1 MPLSQHCVV
10 FEEYNSFVHGSLKP
24 ELLLSQSTLRLHF
37 YLSSFREGLI
47 KRQVVGQWEP
57 ATKNSLDLCSYYAL
71 CYEELKRG
79 NFYIILHMELSS
91 QNHLILNS
99 IQ

>member
-1 MPLSQHCVV
+1 MPLSQHCMV
-10 FEEYNSFVHGSLKP
+10 FAEYNSFVHGSLKP

-37 YLSSFREGLI
+37 YLSSFREGLV

-71 CYEELKRG
+71 CYEELKHVVI
-79 NFYIILHMELSS
+79 FI
-91 QNHLILNS
+91 
-99 IQ
+99 